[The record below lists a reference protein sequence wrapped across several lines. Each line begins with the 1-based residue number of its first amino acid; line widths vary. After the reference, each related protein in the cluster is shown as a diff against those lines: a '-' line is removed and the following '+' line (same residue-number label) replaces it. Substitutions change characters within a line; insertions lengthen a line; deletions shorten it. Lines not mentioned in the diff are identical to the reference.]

1 MLVVVALFELHI
13 EFAQSLKDKRMVVK
27 SLRDRLRNRFDMSV
41 AEVALQDVHQRARL
55 GLSFVAL
62 EHSGADANLDRIQNF
77 IESNTDAVLSGWTVE
92 KLEFDEEIGM
102 GHEG

>member
-27 SLRDRLRNRFDMSV
+27 SLREKLRNRFDMSV
-41 AEVALQDVHQRARL
+41 AEVALHDTHQRARM

-62 EHSGADANLDRIQNF
+62 EHSVADANLDRIQNF
-77 IESNTDAVLSGWTVE
+77 IESSTDAVVSGWTSE
-92 KLEFDEEIGM
+92 KLEFDEMTGL
-102 GHEG
+102 